1 MSEVTHI
8 NRQSYMAE
16 LSRLLTF
23 VQKEDKPAIL
33 QHYNELLDNAEDE
46 QALLDE
52 FGSPTKL
59 AVTISRGYKREDY
72 SLSTFREDE
81 KPVRPEQ
88 EEAPAEPY
96 AEVINEIKQEETQA
110 APAVE
115 EAPAAEEE
123 IPAESTAEIPA
134 IADEKPQ
141 VSYKTNAALLI
152 LYLIFA
158 IPIGIAVYAALTA
171 VVLIVLAVGLILA
184 TLGVSLI
191 GFAFSSLLTVLA
203 DSLLIFGAALVLLA
217 FAVILLWLAV
227 WLCIVGYRG
236 VFRGL
241 RGLGRKICVKEVG
254 IDG

>member
-1 MSEVTHI
+1 
-8 NRQSYMAE
+8 MAE

-81 KPVRPEQ
+81 KPVQSAQ
-88 EEAPAEPY
+88 EEMPAEPY
-96 AEVINEIKQEETQA
+96 AEVINEIKQEETQT

-115 EAPAAEEE
+115 EVPVEESAQEE
-123 IPAESTAEIPA
+123 IPADSTAEIPV
-134 IADEKPQ
+134 IVDEKPQ
-141 VSYKTNAALLI
+141 LSYKTNAALLI

-158 IPIGIAVYAALTA
+158 IPIGLAVYAALTA
-171 VVLIVLAVGLILA
+171 VVLIVLAVGLTLA
-184 TLGVSLI
+184 ALGIALI

>member
-81 KPVRPEQ
+81 KPVRPE

-96 AEVINEIKQEETQA
+96 AELINEIKQEETQA

-123 IPAESTAEIPA
+123 MPAESIVELPSAAE
-134 IADEKPQ
+134 ENPQ
-141 VSYKTNAALLI
+141 PVYTTNVVLLI

-171 VVLIVLAVGLILA
+171 VILTVLAVGLVLA

-217 FAVILLWLAV
+217 FAVIFLWLAV